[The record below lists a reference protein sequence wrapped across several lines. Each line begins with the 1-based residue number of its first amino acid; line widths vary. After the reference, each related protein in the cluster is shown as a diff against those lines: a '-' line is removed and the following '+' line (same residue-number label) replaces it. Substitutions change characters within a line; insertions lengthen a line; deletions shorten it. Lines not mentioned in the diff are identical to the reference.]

1 MFLMLLM
8 KLFFSIPWRHQM
20 YILDKI
26 KDVKEALFYVHKTIE
41 NGWSRNMLLNM
52 LDTRLYEV
60 QGKAITNFDRLL
72 PVPQSDLAQETLKDP
87 YNFDFLTMREGYV
100 EKELE
105 DALTENITKFL
116 LELGNGF
123 AYVGRQVR
131 IVVGQKEL
139 FMDLLF
145 YNIKL
150 HSYVVIELKTGEFK
164 AEYVSK
170 LGLYVTAVNHQMKHQ
185 MDNNTIGLLICK
197 TETQSQ
203 MRPSLG
209 NKVGHISLSFSPK
222 DKERLTDKY
231 MTDTANEY
239 LKGMGIIDTQYLIV
253 RHNDREHP
261 HCHIVY
267 NRVNNFGQT
276 IKDSNNFR
284 RNIEVC
290 RDITLSRKLYM
301 PQGKE
306 NVKIER
312 LREPYRTKFEIWQ
325 TIKQILN
332 NIRSW
337 EELRSY
343 LHNQNIEISFK
354 YKGTTKEIQGII
366 FLKGKYS
373 FKGSA
378 IDRSFSY
385 AKIDRQIKRNIS
397 PKQQE
402 TLEQTLQKPCSDQS
416 KSLNDIIFSN
426 ITNRLNLLGI
436 PTSNTTLE
444 C

>member
-1 MFLMLLM
+1 MSKPIKADNSYKAWITELKQRIRLSQIKAAVKVNIEMLHLYWSIGEDIVNRNAEAVWGKSVINQLSQDLKDEFPHM
-8 KLFFSIPWRHQM
+8 KGFSPRNLAYMKQMYLLYNSGENLQQAAAKSTVNDDKKSLQQVAAKIDDVPNVIDEAVFSIPWGHQM

-72 PVPQSDLAQETLKDP
+72 PVPQSDLAQQTLKDP

-145 YNIKL
+145 YNLKL
-150 HSYVVIELKTGEFK
+150 HSYVVIELKTGEFR

-197 TETQSQ
+197 T
-203 MRPSLG
+203 
-209 NKVGHISLSFSPK
+209 K
-222 DKERLTDKY
+222 D
-231 MTDTANEY
+231 
-239 LKGMGIIDTQYLIV
+239 
-253 RHNDREHP
+253 
-261 HCHIVY
+261 
-267 NRVNNFGQT
+267 
-276 IKDSNNFR
+276 
-284 RNIEVC
+284 EVVA
-290 RDITLSRKLYM
+290 R
-301 PQGKE
+301 
-306 NVKIER
+306 
-312 LREPYRTKFEIWQ
+312 
-325 TIKQILN
+325 
-332 NIRSW
+332 
-337 EELRSY
+337 
-343 LHNQNIEISFK
+343 
-354 YKGTTKEIQGII
+354 
-366 FLKGKYS
+366 
-373 FKGSA
+373 
-378 IDRSFSY
+378 Y
-385 AKIDRQIKRNIS
+385 A
-397 PKQQE
+397 
-402 TLEQTLQKPCSDQS
+402 LE
-416 KSLNDIIFSN
+416 
-426 ITNRLNLLGI
+426 
-436 PTSNTTLE
+436 TSNAPIGISEFQLTNLVPE
-444 C
+444 DFKSSLPSIEDIEKELKEVE